1 MLQSF
6 FIVNKYECLLQFL
19 TFSSTPY
26 LLVLT
31 NPENSTGIKCLFW
44 TNRTIISLAYSKSIK
59 FVPTQKLSK
68 IGMTLTSRVDNAM
81 TIKVICEMFFAE
93 LLNNEK
99 LVLLKQQNRLSNS
112 WMDKVLKRS
121 ANSKVKN
128 WNSRLLGHA

>member
-44 TNRTIISLAYSKSIK
+44 TNRTIISLGYSKSIK

>member
-1 MLQSF
+1 
-6 FIVNKYECLLQFL
+6 
-19 TFSSTPY
+19 
-26 LLVLT
+26 
-31 NPENSTGIKCLFW
+31 
-44 TNRTIISLAYSKSIK
+44 
-59 FVPTQKLSK
+59 
-68 IGMTLTSRVDNAM
+68 MTLTSRVDNAM